1 MINEP
6 YLVAATTLTFIA
18 VVAGHRYVAKRGAQ
32 LTALSSAVPDGI
44 LWIHRKGTVGAC
56 NEAAERLLGRGANEI
71 VGRPLFDFVRGDV
84 RLNNLPSQLARSS
97 DARLALMPRFEGFAL
112 DVEGSPFPVTV
123 LSRLCSPQ
131 TPFSSVVVLRDRT
144 HESQEQQQL
153 TRYAHQLLLTK
164 RALEAHNL
172 MLEATVRERTEDL
185 MRAKEAAEAANA
197 AKSDFLANMSHEFR
211 TPLHGI
217 LSYARFGQRR
227 MAQCSTLKLLQYFE
241 TIETCSTTL
250 LSLVNEL
257 LDLAKLESGK
267 MEFCMKHT
275 DVALLVRSV
284 TEELGSLAEDRSI
297 AVHLCVPSHEIM
309 AMVDREKLQQVV
321 RNLLSNAIKF
331 SPSGGKVTIE
341 LTSDSRIIGARV
353 TDDGPGVPE
362 DEVNAIFEKFVQSS
376 RTNTGAGGT
385 GLGLAICREIIVHH
399 DGRIWLENLQPRGA
413 AVYFQIPQCD
423 IEPGASGA
431 SMIDAIEEEVT
442 PLAREFAATA
452 F

>member
-6 YLVAATTLTFIA
+6 YLVAATMLTFVA
-18 VVAGHRYVAKRGAQ
+18 VVAGHRYVAKRVAQ

-44 LWIHRKGTVGAC
+44 LWIHRNGTVGAC
-56 NEAAERLLGRGANEI
+56 NEGAERLLGRGASEI
-71 VGRPLFDFVRGDV
+71 AGRPLFDFVRGDS
-84 RLNNLPSQLARSS
+84 RLNNPPSQLARYS
-97 DARLALMPRFEGFAL
+97 DARLALLPRFEGFAL
-112 DVEGSPFPVTV
+112 DVDGSPFPVTV
-123 LSRLCSPQ
+123 LSRSCGTQS
-131 TPFSSVVVLRDRT
+131 PFSSVVVLRDRT

-164 RALEAHNL
+164 RALEAHNSL
-172 MLEATVRERTEDL
+172 LEATVRERTEDL

-217 LSYARFGQRR
+217 LSFARFGQRR

-267 MEFCMKHT
+267 MEFCMKQT

-284 TEELGSLAEDRSI
+284 TEELSSLAEDRSV
-297 AVHLCVPSHEIM
+297 AVHLRVPPDEIM

-341 LTSDSRIIGARV
+341 LTSDSRLIAARV
-353 TDDGPGVPE
+353 TDEGPGVPE
-362 DEVNAIFEKFVQSS
+362 DEVDAIFEKFVQSS
-376 RTNTGAGGT
+376 RTDTGAGGT
-385 GLGLAICREIIVHH
+385 GLGLAICREIVVHH
-399 DGRIWLENLQPRGA
+399 HGTIWLENLKPRGA
-413 AVYFQIPQCD
+413 AVCFQIPQCD
-423 IEPGASGA
+423 IAPRASGP
-431 SMIDAIEEEVT
+431 SMIYASDEELA
-442 PLAREFAATA
+442 PLSGEFAASA